1 MSLLKIP
8 QIYFK
13 ESIFIH
19 QIFLTDIDGSYFLYP
34 ESLIHQLRR
43 NKKLRSC
50 TTLLL
55 LWKSFKE
62 LFLFAL
68 KGPADRLAS
77 RKRVQKYCFHTIQT
91 KSFPK
96 FFLGKFQGSKTMR
109 NQSHN

>member
-19 QIFLTDIDGSYFLYP
+19 QIFLTDIDGLYFLYP
-34 ESLIHQLRR
+34 EPLIHHLRR

-68 KGPADRLAS
+68 QEAYLSKAGAKVRTIF
-77 RKRVQKYCFHTIQT
+77 QTTKYFH
-91 KSFPK
+91 
-96 FFLGKFQGSKTMR
+96 
-109 NQSHN
+109 